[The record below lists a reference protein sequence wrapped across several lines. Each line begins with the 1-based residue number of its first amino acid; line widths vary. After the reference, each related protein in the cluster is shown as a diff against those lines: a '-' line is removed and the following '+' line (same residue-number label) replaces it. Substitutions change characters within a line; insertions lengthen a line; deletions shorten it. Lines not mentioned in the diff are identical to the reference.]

1 MYNKAKLMKI
11 PFFKNI
17 GELDAFDN
25 VLDSLTKTVS
35 RKYILRFVEHLIDT
49 NTPFSLGIIDLD
61 NFKNV
66 NDNYGHSIGDL
77 VLARFADSVMKFVG
91 DRGLVGR
98 YGGDEF
104 LVVYLGDNNY
114 QSVYG
119 FYMDMYNCG
128 KVVRTNY
135 AIKYGVNATLTATT
149 GSASYPLDA
158 ESYEELF
165 IKADKALY
173 RGKTKGRNCVIV
185 YVDYKHKDIDITKNV
200 KRSLHI
206 TFEKIFNI
214 FESDAEYNRM
224 LNLAAIESKESLK
237 ISDAFIMDNDFKM
250 MTEGDEPTAINV
262 SVIEN
267 LLDED
272 GIFSCNTLDDIK
284 SISLDLYAFCVSLKL
299 LSILV
304 CKIKVCNNSY
314 GYVVLGEGKINRIWQ
329 DDDFALAVYLSKIIG
344 MNYLMK
350 K

>member
-1 MYNKAKLMKI
+1 MYNKTKLMKI

-17 GELDAFDN
+17 GELDAFEN

-77 VLARFADSVMKFVG
+77 VLARFADAVMRYVG
-91 DRGLVGR
+91 DNGLVGR
-98 YGGDEF
+98 FGGDEF
-104 LVVYLGDNNY
+104 LVVFLGDNRY
-114 QSVYG
+114 QSVYE
-119 FYMDMYNCG
+119 FYMNMYNFG

-149 GSASYPLDA
+149 GSASFPLDA
-158 ESYEELF
+158 TSYEELF

-173 RGKTKGRNCVIV
+173 RGKMKGRNCVIV

-200 KRSLHI
+200 KRSLYL

-214 FESDAEYNRM
+214 FESNVDFNRK

-237 ISDAFIMDNDFKM
+237 ISDAFIMDTNFRMLTD
-250 MTEGDEPTAINV
+250 GDSAYAIDV
-262 SVIEN
+262 DTIES
-267 LLDED
+267 LLDEE
-272 GIFSCNTLDDIK
+272 GVFSCNTLEDIK
-284 SISLDLYAFCVSLKL
+284 NTSLDLYGFCVSLKI
-299 LSILV
+299 LSILI
-304 CKIKVCNNSY
+304 CKIKVHGHVY
-314 GYVVLGEGKINRIWQ
+314 GYVVLGEGQINRIWQ
-329 DDDFALAVYLSKIIG
+329 DDDMALAVYLSKILG
-344 MNYLMK
+344 MHYLIK
-350 K
+350 